1 MTATS
6 AAAHIASTRN
16 SLLIANTSSHS
27 MPDETASAR
36 ATGQSQESGVYI
48 DAIEVYGCFM
58 SSERE
63 LSRCRER
70 LDVLSESNLDCE
82 SLRREAIAYLRRTI
96 GFDRWCWPLADPE
109 TLLPCS
115 GLAEHNYGPG
125 VPRSLELEYSTDA
138 FAAKHVVAR
147 RERPVGSL
155 SLETGGDVAR
165 SARWDEVLR
174 PAGIGDVATV
184 A

>member
-1 MTATS
+1 MAAPS
-6 AAAHIASTRN
+6 AAAQLASTKK

-27 MPDETASAR
+27 RCDQPASAR
-36 ATGQSQESGVYI
+36 ATRQSQESGVYI
-48 DAIEVYGCFM
+48 SAAEVYGGSM
-58 SSERE
+58 ASERE

-70 LDVLSESNLDCE
+70 LDVLSKSNLDCE

-138 FAAKHVVAR
+138 FAAKHLVAR

-174 PAGIGDVATV
+174 PAG
-184 A
+184 